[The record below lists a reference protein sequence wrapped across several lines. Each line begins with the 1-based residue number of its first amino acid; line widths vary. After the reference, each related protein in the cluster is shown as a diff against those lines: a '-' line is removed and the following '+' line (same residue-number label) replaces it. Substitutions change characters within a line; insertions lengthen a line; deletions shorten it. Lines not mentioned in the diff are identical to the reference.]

1 MHSGR
6 HDIYYRNRS
15 HITILVKP
23 GDSNDTM
30 RTTAIQVMY
39 GTFAL
44 FMCGEIPLP
53 AREGVRLDLESSIR
67 SRFVWRGEMWT
78 DDPVFWQTV
87 TLRWR
92 NFRSYNFFNVDLT
105 DINGERYELNEY
117 DYILDYTF
125 RFRHFSA
132 APGVL
137 HFSSPTNFFKPSTKI
152 TLDLRVFSG
161 WNPRLRV
168 RIDTEHSRGSY
179 YIFSAARRLALPGGR
194 LAVDLAAELG
204 LSQPRYYRSHLS
216 SRIAATDA
224 LLGAYLPLDLG
235 KGYTLTPFAEFTSL
249 LDHSVREAQEA
260 TGARKDAV
268 TFGVVM
274 GKGVGW

>member
-1 MHSGR
+1 
-6 HDIYYRNRS
+6 
-15 HITILVKP
+15 
-23 GDSNDTM
+23 
-30 RTTAIQVMY
+30 MY

-53 AREGVRLDLESSIR
+53 VREGVRLDMESSAR

-216 SRIAATDA
+216 GRIAATDA
-224 LLGAYLPLDLG
+224 LLRAYLPLDLG

>member
-1 MHSGR
+1 
-6 HDIYYRNRS
+6 
-15 HITILVKP
+15 
-23 GDSNDTM
+23 
-30 RTTAIQVMY
+30 MY

-53 AREGVRLDLESSIR
+53 VREGVRLDMESSAR

-87 TLRWR
+87 TLSWR

-161 WNPRLRV
+161 GIPV
-168 RIDTEHSRGSY
+168 SGSASTQSIRAGRT
-179 YIFSAARRLALPGGR
+179 IFSRRRDGSHCPAGG
-194 LAVDLAAELG
+194 
-204 LSQPRYYRSHLS
+204 SRSIWPQS
-216 SRIAATDA
+216 SASASRVT
-224 LLGAYLPLDLG
+224 
-235 KGYTLTPFAEFTSL
+235 
-249 LDHSVREAQEA
+249 
-260 TGARKDAV
+260 TGV
-268 TFGVVM
+268 T
-274 GKGVGW
+274 